1 MDQNHVTPGAVEI
14 SVDCPVETG
23 GPSSVQKFDFK
34 GGINPQQQPDR
45 KGMVPMTGF

>member
-23 GPSSVQKFDFK
+23 GPSRVQKFDFK
-34 GGINPQQQPDR
+34 GGINPQP
-45 KGMVPMTGF
+45 